1 MDQISYKQA
10 SAELDRILQELRSD
24 QCDIDLLT
32 ERTRR
37 AVELLS
43 VCRERLTATEQELA
57 SILQSLQEPQQ

>member
-10 SAELDRILQELRSD
+10 SAEFDRILQELRSD